1 MATWKK
7 TLTTGAAGIGLAAL
21 LVPALALAFPGAA
34 GQTGARG
41 YWFYQT
47 PPVTAAQQ
55 LRQPAAPVKPTPKL
69 NSCRHQSTW
78 TAHCGFLTPHTFAFQ
93 AHERDALMQAM
104 VMHPEDRK
112 AVKAVQKYTRWVVD
126 QAIAATRMWQYN
138 TVQDPSLS
146 GTATA
151 PISAY
156 GLNLAFSVQALNK
169 KAAWAAV
176 RRFNGVL
183 ILFTKH
189 GCTYCRAEVPL
200 MQYMERDT
208 GLKIWQ
214 ASLQGPCDK
223 AFARRC
229 VLAARSTL
237 PARMLRV
244 SIVPTLFLYL
254 PKNVWIR
261 VFAGLTTTETA
272 ENNLYNFFVAW
283 REAALH
289 KLKAL
294 GNAPAVDFNPRNRPN
309 PEEMRAFLRRQLPLP
324 RESRLAGPPSTSEE
338 LPRAVD
344 RR

>member
-1 MATWKK
+1 M
-7 TLTTGAAGIGLAAL
+7 LAAL
-21 LVPALALAFPGAA
+21 LVPAAAVAFPGSS

-41 YWFYQT
+41 YWFYQN
-47 PPVTAAQQ
+47 PPAPVPVPTRAPA
-55 LRQPAAPVKPTPKL
+55 QPAAARHHAPHP
-69 NSCRHQSTW
+69 CRQASTW
-78 TAHCGFLTPHTFAFQ
+78 SARCGFLTPHSFAFQ
-93 AHERDALMQAM
+93 AHERDALLHAM
-104 VMHPEDRK
+104 VMQPGNQK

-138 TVQDPSLS
+138 TVQDPNLS

-156 GLNLAFSVQALNK
+156 GLNLAFSVHALNK

-176 RRFNGVL
+176 KRFHGVL

-189 GCTYCRAEVPL
+189 NCTYCQAEAPL
-200 MQYMERDT
+200 MRYMEQDT

-223 AFARRC
+223 AFAARC
-229 VLAARSTL
+229 VTAGKSAL

-272 ENNLYNFFVAW
+272 ESNLYNFFVAW

-289 KLKAL
+289 KLKAA
-294 GNAPAVDFNPRNRPN
+294 GVSPALDFNPHHRPN
-309 PEEMRAFLRRQLPLP
+309 PEKMRAFLEKQMPA
-324 RESRLAGPPSTSEE
+324 SSAGTGVLSPKSPN
-338 LPRAVD
+338 RAPGRTD
-344 RR
+344 GR